1 MTLVSGHGGIGRR
14 AGFRFQWE
22 TVQVQVLL
30 AADMRNAERIQHS
43 FFCENTIAKDC
54 PGMQNRSM
62 MNMNTW
68 PDVKVYMASA
78 GCLEDEEVFRGW
90 LEHVP
95 AMRREKALRPKNP
108 EVRKLSLAAGALLTC
123 SLADYVRG
131 VRQIQGETD
140 LPGDD
145 LRQIEIAENEHGKP
159 YLPGYPKIHFS
170 LSHSGDRVMCAVSQT
185 KVGCDVEETG
195 DTEADI
201 RRIGYIARCLTESER
216 KLALADPADFYRI
229 WTLKESFVKLTGQG
243 LLIPLSSFEITL
255 DPTTVRQEYISA
267 DIELKEYGQIDGY
280 QYSCMALQGHMA
292 DEMIC
297 VDLREALIKIQTGG
311 GEV

>member
-30 AADMRNAERIQHS
+30 AADMRDAERIQHS

-95 AMRREKALRPKNP
+95 AMCREKALRPKNP

-123 SLADYVRG
+123 SLADYVQG
-131 VRQIQGETD
+131 VRQMQGETD

-170 LSHSGDRVMCAVSQT
+170 LSHSGDRVM
-185 KVGCDVEETG
+185 
-195 DTEADI
+195 
-201 RRIGYIARCLTESER
+201 
-216 KLALADPADFYRI
+216 
-229 WTLKESFVKLTGQG
+229 TLKESFVKLTGQG